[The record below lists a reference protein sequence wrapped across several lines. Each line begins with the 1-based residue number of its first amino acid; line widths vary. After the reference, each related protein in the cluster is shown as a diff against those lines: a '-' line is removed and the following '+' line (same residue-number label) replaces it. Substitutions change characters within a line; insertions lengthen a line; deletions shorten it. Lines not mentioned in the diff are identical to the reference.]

1 MLIKSKNGSN
11 VKMIYQGKTRAV
23 GKTQSFIYKLSED
36 GFCGTF
42 DILRNTKNNN
52 MAFLYFIHKFDG
64 RGVIASCFKEC
75 VDFIQNVIGAINMR
89 LFIEDLFM
97 DSFGGGVE
105 LIVRNGKGAKC
116 ACVDKDL
123 QASPLHR
130 DTCHDE

>member
-1 MLIKSKNGSN
+1 MFIKGESGFNL
-11 VKMIYQGKTRAV
+11 KMVYQGKTRAI
-23 GKTQSFIYKLSED
+23 GKTQSFIYKLSEHS
-36 GFCGTF
+36 FCRIF

-97 DSFGGGVE
+97 DSFCCGVE
-105 LIVRNGKGAKC
+105 LIFRNGKGTKC
-116 ACVDKDL
+116 ARVYKDL
-123 QASPLHR
+123 QSSPLHR